1 MNSIITKL
9 KHEFIQVIPP
19 TIFFFMAFQI
29 IAVTRDLFLL
39 QHGIYIFQFAG
50 AAIGALVVAKVIVV
64 TDHLPFMN
72 PFPNRPL
79 IYTVLWKAGIYFLAT
94 LLVRYLEH
102 VIPFAIDSG
111 DLVLTYH
118 QLPGEIIW
126 PRFREVQNWLAVL
139 FLFYCTLLN
148 SSGLPDMSEYSVC
161 SLVLPAAVLSDSDTL
176 FSKLEKREKCRD
188 QYCIN

>member
-1 MNSIITKL
+1 VDSIITKL

-29 IAVTRDLFLL
+29 IAVMRDLFLL

-94 LLVRYLEH
+94 LLVRYLEYA
-102 VIPFAIDSG
+102 IPFMLKTSDIIIG
-111 DLVLTYH
+111 HQQLVA
-118 QLPGEIIW
+118 EIIW
-126 PRFREVQNWLAVL
+126 PRFWAVQIWLAVL
-139 FLFYCTLLN
+139 FLFYSTLRVLIHTVEYEKVFQMFFGST
-148 SSGLPDMSEYSVC
+148 SSRS
-161 SLVLPAAVLSDSDTL
+161 A
-176 FSKLEKREKCRD
+176 
-188 QYCIN
+188 